1 MVDRHSFSLFEMDK
15 ILRTGATGLR
25 VDERA
30 SRKLRELLEDSAQEI
45 AFKAKI
51 FARHA
56 GRSHVQK
63 EDIQLAAQQL
73 MA

>member
-1 MVDRHSFSLFEMDK
+1 MDK
-15 ILRTGATGLR
+15 FFRVAGADR

-30 SRKLRELLEDSAQEI
+30 SRKLRELLEDSAAEI
-45 AFKAKI
+45 AFNAKI
-51 FARHA
+51 LARHA
-56 GRSHVQK
+56 GRNNVSR